1 MKKLYFEAYR
11 LGEVSK
17 DITLVEPVLRDANIV
32 SVDISSVESSILSE
46 NQKISPNGFSG
57 KEICAIA
64 RYSGISNKVS
74 SFGVFDLNTTENE
87 SQTAML
93 TAQILWYFIEGVN
106 ARIIESDFIDD
117 KTYQKYIT
125 LVDDFELIFYKSLKS
140 GRWWIE
146 IPFLSNVNNKLK
158 KHTLLP
164 CAKSDYDMA
173 INNIVPERWYKAHQ
187 KNIL

>member
-1 MKKLYFEAYR
+1 M
-11 LGEVSK
+11 
-17 DITLVEPVLRDANIV
+17 
-32 SVDISSVESSILSE
+32 
-46 NQKISPNGFSG
+46 
-57 KEICAIA
+57 
-64 RYSGISNKVS
+64 S